1 MKTRDKIKIIIHKD
15 GTIDS
20 GMSKEDREDWLKI
33 IEIMAKANSILI
45 RKDDFIIVQ
54 EK

>member
-1 MKTRDKIKIIIHKD
+1 MKTKDKIRIIIHKD

-33 IEIMAKANSILI
+33 IEIMAKANSITY
-45 RKDDFIIVQ
+45 DDFIIVQ